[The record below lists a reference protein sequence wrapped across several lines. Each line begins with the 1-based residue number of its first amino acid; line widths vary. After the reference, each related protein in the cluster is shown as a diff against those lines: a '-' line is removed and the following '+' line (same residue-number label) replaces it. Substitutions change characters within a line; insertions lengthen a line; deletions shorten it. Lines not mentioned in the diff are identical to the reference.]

1 MMKSVA
7 TRKSDDEDNKRIF
20 LKLEDLRKDSS
31 IVTLFLEQIRD
42 QLGQQFGE
50 YGYSVATTGHSL
62 ELEMPKLE
70 DFIAQN
76 GDLLTPSSINE
87 NTARTGT
94 RQANRN
100 ERTPAAET
108 GLTNEMQDLMLR
120 NAQDKW
126 KMSYNRYLIRMETI
140 ADYDIKMMK
149 TITNSIH
156 KNIKH
161 YLEPHERYKRAIV
174 EKNPGEILSCIATLL
189 HATMIS
195 HSTTAA
201 GVAAL
206 CKQFAVQHQKA
217 DESVETFYEKW
228 RSMGSTLKEH
238 KVYHLIDQKIF

>member
-126 KMSYNRYLIRMETI
+126 KMLYS
-140 ADYDIKMMK
+140 
-149 TITNSIH
+149 
-156 KNIKH
+156 
-161 YLEPHERYKRAIV
+161 
-174 EKNPGEILSCIATLL
+174 
-189 HATMIS
+189 
-195 HSTTAA
+195 
-201 GVAAL
+201 
-206 CKQFAVQHQKA
+206 
-217 DESVETFYEKW
+217 
-228 RSMGSTLKEH
+228 LKS
-238 KVYHLIDQKIF
+238 